1 MARPCLTLVNGPIG
15 KAHTAQQQV
24 GDAAIMTVRRPDPR
38 SDMHTRSKVDPARQ
52 TPAPQPV
59 PKVVR
64 DATDRFIKKYERTLR
79 DLEKY

>member
-1 MARPCLTLVNGPIG
+1 
-15 KAHTAQQQV
+15 
-24 GDAAIMTVRRPDPR
+24 MTVRRPDPR